1 MTSVRRAAVAAVA
14 VAAVAAAT
22 IGVVLTLTDGDDAQT
37 RSPDGEP
44 AATYSPS
51 IDPAGFTTAVDN
63 PYLPL
68 PSGARWV
75 FEGRVED
82 GLERTVVEVTGET
95 REVMGVTCVVVR
107 DTVTLDG
114 EVIEDTFDWFAQ
126 DADGAVWYFG
136 EETYEYEDGEIVST
150 EGAWE
155 AGVDGAQPGIVMP
168 AQPRVGDSYRQEYY
182 EGEAEDAAEVL
193 SVTESA
199 TVPVGTY
206 DDVLMTEDVNP
217 LEPDVVEHK
226 YYARGVG
233 PILTVQVQGGS
244 DREELVE
251 KSL

>member
-1 MTSVRRAAVAAVA
+1 V
-14 VAAVAAAT
+14 
-22 IGVVLTLTDGDDAQT
+22 
-37 RSPDGEP
+37 
-44 AATYSPS
+44 Y
-51 IDPAGFTTAVDN
+51 
-63 PYLPL
+63 
-68 PSGARWV
+68 
-75 FEGRVED
+75 EGRVVD
-82 GLERTVVEVTGET
+82 GLERTVVEVTGHT
-95 REVMGVTCVVVR
+95 RVVMGVTCVVVR

-168 AQPRVGDSYRQEYY
+168 ARPQVGDSYRQEYY
-182 EGEAEDAAEVL
+182 QGEAEDTAEVL
-193 SVTESA
+193 SLTESA

-206 DDVLMTEDVNP
+206 EDVLMTEDINP
-217 LEPDVVEHK
+217 LELEVVEHK

-251 KSL
+251 APG

>member
-1 MTSVRRAAVAAVA
+1 VRRGTVALVV

-22 IGVVLTLTDGDDAQT
+22 TAVVVSVNSGDDDAPT
-37 RSPDGEP
+37 EASGDDSG
-44 AATYSPS
+44 AAYSPP

-63 PYLPL
+63 PFFPL
-68 PSGARWV
+68 DPGARWV
-75 FEGRVED
+75 FEGRVDE

-95 REVMGVTCVVVR
+95 RVVMGVTCVVVR

-114 EVIEDTFDWFAQ
+114 EVIEDTWDWFAQ
-126 DADGAVWYFG
+126 AADGAVWYFG
-136 EETYEYEDGEIVST
+136 EETYEYENGEVTST
-150 EGAWE
+150 AGAWE

-168 AQPRVGDSYRQEYY
+168 AQPQVGDSYRQEYY
-182 EGEAEDAAEVL
+182 EGEAEDVAEVL
-193 SVTESA
+193 SLTESA

-206 DDVLMTEDVNP
+206 EDVLMTEDINP
-217 LEPDVVEHK
+217 LEPEVVEHK

-251 KSL
+251 ALR

>member
-1 MTSVRRAAVAAVA
+1 VAAGRAAVALAAAV
-14 VAAVAAAT
+14 AVAAAT
-22 IGVVLTLTDGDDAQT
+22 IGVVLILTGDDDAQT
-37 RSPDGEP
+37 RASGDAS
-44 AATYSPS
+44 AAAYSPS

-63 PYLPL
+63 PYFPL
-68 PSGARWV
+68 PAGARWV
-75 FEGRVED
+75 YEGHVED
-82 GLERTVVEVTGET
+82 GLERTVVEVTGDT

-107 DTVTLDG
+107 DTITLDG

-155 AGVDGAQPGIVMP
+155 AGVDGAQPGIVMQ
-168 AQPRVGDSYRQEYY
+168 ASPRVGDSYRQEYY
-182 EGEAEDAAEVL
+182 AGEAEDAAQVL

-199 TVPVGTY
+199 TVPVGTF

-217 LEPDVVEHK
+217 LEPEVVEHK

-244 DREELVE
+244 DREELVDT
-251 KSL
+251 SL

>member
-1 MTSVRRAAVAAVA
+1 VAAVRRAAVASVAAVA
-14 VAAVAAAT
+14 VAAA
-22 IGVVLTLTDGDDAQT
+22 IGIVLTLTGDDDVQT
-37 RSPDGEP
+37 RPSGDES
-44 AATYSPS
+44 AAPYSPS

-63 PYLPL
+63 PYFPL
-68 PSGARWV
+68 PPGARWV
-75 FEGRVED
+75 YEGRVED
-82 GLERTVVEVTGET
+82 GLERTVVDVTGDT
-95 REVMGVTCVVVR
+95 RVVMGVTCVVVR

-155 AGVDGAQPGIVMP
+155 AGVDGAQPGIAMP
-168 AQPRVGDSYRQEYY
+168 ARPQVGDSYRQEYY
-182 EGEAEDAAEVL
+182 AGEAEDTAEVL
-193 SVTESA
+193 SLTESA

-206 DDVLMTEDVNP
+206 EDLLVTEDINP
-217 LEPDVVEHK
+217 LEPEVVEHK

-251 KSL
+251 APG

>member
-1 MTSVRRAAVAAVA
+1 MAAVRRAAVASMA
-14 VAAVAAAT
+14 VAAVASAT
-22 IGVVLTLTDGDDAQT
+22 IGIVLTQTGDDGAQT
-37 RSPDGEP
+37 RPSGDGT

-63 PYLPL
+63 LYFPL
-68 PSGARWV
+68 PPGARWV
-75 FEGRVED
+75 YEGRVED

-95 REVMGVTCVVVR
+95 RDVMGVTCVVVR

-126 DADGAVWYFG
+126 AADGAVWYFG

-155 AGVDGAQPGIVMP
+155 AGVDGAQAGIVMP
-168 AQPRVGDSYRQEYY
+168 AEPRVGDSYRQEYY

-193 SVTESA
+193 SLTESA

-206 DDVLMTEDVNP
+206 ADVLMTEEVNP

-251 KSL
+251 APG

>member
-1 MTSVRRAAVAAVA
+1 VAAVRRAAIASVAAVA
-14 VAAVAAAT
+14 VAAA
-22 IGVVLTLTDGDDAQT
+22 IGIVLTLTGDDDAQT
-37 RSPDGEP
+37 RPSGDKS
-44 AATYSPS
+44 AAPYSPS

-63 PYLPL
+63 PYFPL
-68 PSGARWV
+68 PPGARWV
-75 FEGRVED
+75 YEGRVED
-82 GLERTVVEVTGET
+82 GLERTVVEVTGHT
-95 REVMGVTCVVVR
+95 RVVMGVTCVVVR

-114 EVIEDTFDWFAQ
+114 EVSEDTFDWFAQ

-136 EETYEYEDGEIVST
+136 EETSEYEDGEIVST

-168 AQPRVGDSYRQEYY
+168 ARPQVGDSYRQEYY
-182 EGEAEDAAEVL
+182 EGEAEDTAEVL
-193 SVTESA
+193 SLTESA

-206 DDVLMTEDVNP
+206 EDLLVTEDINP
-217 LEPDVVEHK
+217 LEPEVVAHK

-251 KSL
+251 ASG

>member
-1 MTSVRRAAVAAVA
+1 MAAVRRAAVASVA

-37 RSPDGEP
+37 RSPEGES
-44 AATYSPS
+44 AAAYSPS

-63 PYLPL
+63 PYFPL
-68 PSGARWV
+68 PAGAQWV
-75 FEGRVED
+75 YEGRVED
-82 GLERTVVEVTGET
+82 GLERTVVEVTDDT
-95 REVMGVTCVVVR
+95 RDVMGVTCVVVR

-150 EGAWE
+150 EGAWQ
-155 AGVDGAQPGIVMP
+155 AGVDGAQPGIVML

-193 SVTESA
+193 SVTDSA
-199 TVPVGTY
+199 AVPVGTY
-206 DDVLMTEDVNP
+206 EDVLVTEEVNP
-217 LEPDVVEHK
+217 LEADVVEHK

-251 KSL
+251 MSL

>member
-1 MTSVRRAAVAAVA
+1 MAAVRRSAVAAV
-14 VAAVAAAT
+14 VLAAVAAAT
-22 IGVVLTLTDGDDAQT
+22 IGVVLTLSGDDDAQT
-37 RSPDGEP
+37 RPSGDES
-44 AATYSPS
+44 AADYSPS
-51 IDPAGFTTAVDN
+51 IEPAGYTTAVDN
-63 PYLPL
+63 PYFPL
-68 PSGARWV
+68 PPGARWV
-75 FEGRVED
+75 YEGQVED
-82 GLERTVVEVTGET
+82 GLERTVVEVTSDT
-95 REVMGVTCVVVR
+95 RVVMGVTCVVVR

-168 AQPRVGDSYRQEYY
+168 ARPQVGDSYRQEYY
-182 EGEAEDAAEVL
+182 QGEAEDTAEVL
-193 SVTESA
+193 SLTESA

-206 DDVLMTEDVNP
+206 EDVLMTEDINP
-217 LEPDVVEHK
+217 LELEVVEHK

-251 KSL
+251 APG